1 MSVLEDVSLDKNQ
14 LDVESEKQS
23 ALMYEYSTALS
34 EASKS
39 YSNMKLALDA
49 LVSEKKL
56 TWRSAGEIS
65 INGKVAKVTE
75 GALDNAVDI
84 AEDVLALR
92 KNLIEQ
98 QYQVDMLKGIVES
111 LRNKKSSIENEI
123 TLFLSGYFGAP
134 NDQRSLMNAKRNN
147 A

>member
-1 MSVLEDVSLDKNQ
+1 M
-14 LDVESEKQS
+14 
-23 ALMYEYSTALS
+23 
-34 EASKS
+34 
-39 YSNMKLALDA
+39 
-49 LVSEKKL
+49 

-84 AEDVLALR
+84 AEDVLELR
-92 KNLIEQ
+92 KSLIEQ

-111 LRNKKSSIENEI
+111 LRNKKSALEGEV

-134 NDQRSLMNAKRNN
+134 NDQRTLMNAKR
-147 A
+147 

>member
-1 MSVLEDVSLDKNQ
+1 MSVLEDVRLDKNQ

-23 ALMYEYSTALS
+23 ELMYEYSLALS
-34 EASKS
+34 DASRS
-39 YSNMKLALDA
+39 YADMKLALDA

-65 INGKVAKVTE
+65 INGKIAKVTE

-84 AEDVLALR
+84 AEDVMELR
-92 KNLIEQ
+92 KKLIEQ

-134 NDQRSLMNAKRNN
+134 NDQRSLMKAKQNA
-147 A
+147 

>member
-1 MSVLEDVSLDKNQ
+1 MSVLEDVRLDKEK
-14 LDVESEKQS
+14 LDTEWERQSE
-23 ALMYEYSTALS
+23 LMHEYSSALS
-34 EASKS
+34 EATKS
-39 YSNMKLALDA
+39 YAEMKLALDA

-56 TWRSAGEIS
+56 GWRSAGEIS

-84 AEDVLALR
+84 AEDVLELR

-111 LRNKKSSIENEI
+111 LRNKKSALEGEV

-147 A
+147 D